1 MTLAKLLAG
10 WVGIDSMVHSAI
22 ATHSPDGT
30 AQHFKPEI
38 STLLHPAA
46 WHMQDIADV

>member
-10 WVGIDSMVHSAI
+10 WVGIDRMVYTAI
-22 ATHSPDGT
+22 ATHPPDGT
-30 AQHFKPEI
+30 VQHFKPEI